1 MEFWLGCIPAR
12 LILSGLPL
20 YLEDEMLRVYSYLL
34 FAIAFSFLY
43 LYFTGSRMNA
53 FESSSGV
60 TWWAPWR
67 ILHGLLYL
75 MAAMHAYTGQ
85 RNTNILLLDTLI
97 GVLLWF
103 LKDNL

>member
-12 LILSGLPL
+12 LVLTGLPL
-20 YLEDEMLRVYSYLL
+20 YLEDEMLRLYSYVL

-53 FESSSGV
+53 FESSTGV
-60 TWWAPWR
+60 TWWSEYR

-75 MAAMHAYTGQ
+75 MAAMYAYNGQ
-85 RNTNILLLDTLI
+85 RNTSILMLDTFV
-97 GVLLWF
+97 GMLLWF

>member
-12 LILSGLPL
+12 LFLAGLPL
-20 YLEDEMLRVYSYLL
+20 YLEDEMLRVYSYVL
-34 FAIAFSFLY
+34 FAIGFSFLY

-53 FESSSGV
+53 FESSRGV
-60 TWWAPWR
+60 TWWAEYR

-75 MAAMHAYTGQ
+75 MAAVYAFNGE
-85 RNTNILLLDTLI
+85 RNTSILMLDTFV
-97 GVLLWF
+97 GMLLWF